1 MKGPALTA
9 SQQVNSNNADAN
21 YANNDDG
28 AKDANS
34 DDDATDANND
44 DNSMPSRRRRDVGL

>member
-1 MKGPALTA
+1 MEGPALTA

-21 YANNDDG
+21 YANNGDG

-34 DDDATDANND
+34 DDDATDANSD
-44 DNSMPSRRRRDVGL
+44 DNSMPSRRRWSVRL